1 MPRQPTWR
9 WRPRLRCS
17 ARWGWKW
24 PFAARITGCSR
35 RSSLLAREKLEDSG
49 RHVLQ
54 HIEEFVSGVEGFEAR
69 VGVGGG
75 ELRGVPRGHHLVL
88 CAVENQGGLAEIG
101 GVLVPPPVIEQGV
114 RQAALAVLAVV
125 KHFDGAGGAPRLD
138 RRGSHPFGPA
148 TRKAKS
154 RRQQYDAR
162 HFRTAGGVE
171 GGEVAPQAAAHQ

>member
-17 ARWGWKW
+17 ARWAWKW
-24 PFAARITGCSR
+24 LFAARTTGCPR
-35 RSSLLAREKLEDSG
+35 TEGALRGGLLARQKSADFR

-101 GVLVPPPVIEQGV
+101 VVLVPQPVIEQGV

-148 TRKAKS
+148 TRKAK
-154 RRQQYDAR
+154 
-162 HFRTAGGVE
+162 
-171 GGEVAPQAAAHQ
+171 